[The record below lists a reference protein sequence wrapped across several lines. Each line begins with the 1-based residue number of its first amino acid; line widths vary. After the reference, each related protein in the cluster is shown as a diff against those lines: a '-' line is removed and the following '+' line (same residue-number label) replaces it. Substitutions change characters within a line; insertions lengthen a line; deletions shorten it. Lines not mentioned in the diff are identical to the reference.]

1 MSRTIEQDKIEQV
14 INLRDVYGREPTID
28 EKVEFLDMARNE
40 IVDRTQQGKNINGRK
55 FSTTAPYN
63 KDYAEFKGVGVNDVD
78 LTLFGEMLSSIETEI
93 SGDNVIIRMAD
104 DQAPKAH
111 GNITG
116 SYGRPSPDPSKA
128 RDFFGL
134 NPKDIDRLAKQ
145 VEVVRDTPNLLDIL
159 GSAPA
164 PDIMTPTQALD
175 IAAILSNIGLF
186 GDEG

>member
-1 MSRTIEQDKIEQV
+1 MSRTIEENKIEQV

-40 IVDRTQQGKNINGRK
+40 IVDRTQQGRDINNRNFK
-55 FSTTAPYN
+55 PYN
-63 KDYAEFKGVGVNDVD
+63 EEYADFKGVSEGDVD
-78 LTLFGEMLSSIETEI
+78 LTLFGKMLSSIETEI
-93 SGDNVIIRMAD
+93 NGDNVIIRMAE

-116 SYGRPSPDPSKA
+116 SYGRPSGDSSKA

-164 PDIMTPTQALD
+164 PDIVTPTQALD